1 MDLSIRKKAAIR
13 TKRLTLKPYAQEDI
27 PALAKL
33 LQNKEITK
41 TFMVPDFETKAQVA
55 VLVQK
60 LISFSSL
67 ADTRHLEY
75 GIYLNDALIGFVND
89 CGIEE
94 DSIEIGYV
102 IHPDYQRRGY
112 ATEAVQAILHEL
124 KKMGF
129 RKVTAGFF
137 AENTASRQVM
147 LHCGMHPIEYTDK
160 EEYRGQIHTCCY
172 CEISL

>member
-13 TKRLTLKPYAQEDI
+13 TKRLTLKPYAQEDV

-67 ADTRHLEY
+67 ADTRHLRANPDAFERLRNEY
-75 GIYLNDALIGFVND
+75 HL
-89 CGIEE
+89 
-94 DSIEIGYV
+94 
-102 IHPDYQRRGY
+102 R
-112 ATEAVQAILHEL
+112 
-124 KKMGF
+124 
-129 RKVTAGFF
+129 
-137 AENTASRQVM
+137 AEVR
-147 LHCGMHPIEYTDK
+147 
-160 EEYRGQIHTCCY
+160 
-172 CEISL
+172 

>member
-172 CEISL
+172 CEIKL